1 MLNIVLFGP
10 PGSGKGTQAEK
21 LIQKY
26 GLIHLSTGDILR
38 DAISKKTPL
47 GVRAK
52 EYLDKGELVPDEDVV
67 NMVIKK
73 LDAENDPRGFI
84 FDGFPRTCGQARVLR
99 NLLTERDTRINV
111 MIALEVH
118 EDELIKRLVKR
129 GRESGRSD
137 DQLAVIRNRIEV
149 YERDTYPVS
158 DFYRKM
164 RKYRSINGV
173 GTVDEI
179 FQRIVEVVD
188 QVK

>member
-21 LIQKY
+21 LIRKY
-26 GLIHLSTGDILR
+26 GLIHMSTGDILR
-38 DAISKKTPL
+38 EAISKKTPL

-73 LDAENDPRGFI
+73 LDAEKDPNGFI

-99 NLLTERDTRINV
+99 NLLTDRNTRINV
-111 MIALEVH
+111 MIALEVQ
-118 EDELIKRLVKR
+118 EEELINRLLKR

-137 DQLAVIRNRIEV
+137 DQLSVIKNRIAV
-149 YERDTYPVS
+149 YERDTYPVI
-158 DFYRKM
+158 DFYQKM
-164 RKYRSINGV
+164 RKYRSVNGV

-179 FQRIVEVVD
+179 FQRIVEVID
-188 QVK
+188 QMK

>member
-21 LIQKY
+21 LIRKY
-26 GLIHLSTGDILR
+26 GLIHMSTGDILR
-38 DAISKKTPL
+38 EAISKKTPL

-73 LDAENDPRGFI
+73 LDAEKDPNGFI

-99 NLLTERDTRINV
+99 NLLTDRDTRINV
-111 MIALEVH
+111 MIALEVQ
-118 EDELIKRLVKR
+118 EEELINRLLKR

-137 DQLAVIRNRIEV
+137 DQLSVIKNRIAV
-149 YERDTYPVS
+149 YERDTYPVI

-164 RKYRSINGV
+164 RKYRSVNGV

-179 FQRIVEVVD
+179 FQRIVEVID
-188 QVK
+188 QMK

>member
-21 LIQKY
+21 LMRKY
-26 GLIHLSTGDILR
+26 GLIHMSTGDILR
-38 DAISKKTPL
+38 ETISKKTPL

-73 LDAENDPRGFI
+73 LDAEKDPNGFI

-99 NLLTERDTRINV
+99 NLLTDRDTRINV

-118 EDELIKRLVKR
+118 ENELINRLLKR

-137 DQLAVIRNRIEV
+137 DQLSVIKNRIAV
-149 YERDTYPVS
+149 YERDTYPVI
-158 DFYRKM
+158 DFYQKM
-164 RKYRSINGV
+164 RKYRSVNGV
-173 GTVDEI
+173 GNVDEI